1 MLQKAKEDICM
12 HDAEH
17 IRTGTKGMPKDEQ
30 LSDLADLFKM
40 FADSTRVKI
49 MFALMEN
56 ELCVRDI
63 SSALNMTQSAIS
75 HQLKIL
81 KSANLVSNRREGKT
95 IWYRLS
101 DDHVKSIIAQGFDHI
116 LE

>member
-1 MLQKAKEDICM
+1 
-12 HDAEH
+12 
-17 IRTGTKGMPKDEQ
+17 MPKDEH

-49 MFALMEN
+49 MFALMDN
-56 ELCVRDI
+56 ELCVMDI
-63 SSALNMTQSAIS
+63 SGMLNMTQSAIS

-81 KSANLVSNRREGKT
+81 KSANLVTNRRDGKT
-95 IWYRLS
+95 IYYRLS

>member
-1 MLQKAKEDICM
+1 M
-12 HDAEH
+12 HDKNHGAYE
-17 IRTGTKGMPKDEQ
+17 IKGMPKDEH

-49 MFALMEN
+49 MFALMDN
-56 ELCVRDI
+56 ELCVMDI
-63 SSALNMTQSAIS
+63 SGMLNMTQSAIS

-81 KSANLVSNRREGKT
+81 KSANLVTNRRDGKT
-95 IWYRLS
+95 IYYRLS

>member
-1 MLQKAKEDICM
+1 M
-12 HDAEH
+12 HEH
-17 IRTGTKGMPKDEQ
+17 EHSHNAPCLSGMPKDEQ

-40 FADSTRVKI
+40 FSDSTRVKI
-49 MFALMEN
+49 MFAIMDE
-56 ELCVRDI
+56 ELCVQDI
-63 SSALNMTQSAIS
+63 ATLLNMTQSAIS

-81 KSANLVSNRREGKT
+81 KTSNLVANRRDGKT
-95 IWYRLS
+95 IYYRLS